1 MNGSGGTDSQSKAGL
16 LSRPGPGSPRGA
28 LHRGRTLPFCLCPS
42 PGSTGPAPQTSSPAL
57 ALSRSAPG
65 FPPRVWPPGDSVAR
79 VLHHGTRATASTQA
93 SERELVPSGFSNE
106 LLPLPVSSHPEATSV
121 HVHGSHRDGFLP
133 LINRKQETEAATAV
147 TEVWLVVLL
156 FKMG

>member
-1 MNGSGGTDSQSKAGL
+1 MAS
-16 LSRPGPGSPRGA
+16 
-28 LHRGRTLPFCLCPS
+28 
-42 PGSTGPAPQTSSPAL
+42 
-57 ALSRSAPG
+57 
-65 FPPRVWPPGDSVAR
+65 

-106 LLPLPVSSHPEATSV
+106 LLPLPVSSHPEAAGV
-121 HVHGSHRDGFLP
+121 HVHSSRRDGFLP